1 MPTMTPP
8 IETGDAS
15 KKRKAID
22 MEPED
27 EKSVPKQE
35 KSTGNPAKKPK
46 LKCIRETYESSHPVF
61 EAHIEDNAEDYAE
74 EDTKD
79 NSKDDSGVNKGEDEE
94 NQLQHARNTAFD
106 IAPLQA
112 YTPHPM
118 A

>member
-1 MPTMTPP
+1 MTPP

-35 KSTGNPAKKPK
+35 TSTGNPAKKPK